1 MSPVCRVIA
10 VLASLLF
17 YIPLTAQVRQGI
29 ETSHIHEDTANIS
42 KLLSVARSLRHKATD
57 SGISIYQQ
65 VFLKSRQIGY
75 VDGMARS
82 LTGLGLFHM
91 DKGEYNKSAAYYQL
105 AEPLCQISTT
115 RNGFLLAN
123 LYNSIAALYG
133 NRGIFDSAFTYYYKA
148 LNLIERN
155 QIKDT
160 NLLLLI
166 YSNLG
171 GRLASNSQADQAK
184 FYLEK
189 GIKIAIATRNKLM
202 LGKFYKDM
210 GILYGI
216 TKQQDLSRQYSFKA
230 LELFQQGD
238 DPPSVVATYCNIGL
252 SYMEEGKPQK
262 ALYYYKTALSDKIK
276 TSPTQRVAAVR
287 GMGSCYLALKDY
299 KLAEQYYLQALEVS
313 QREKVNKSIFECYK
327 ALVAIYSGLGDYKK
341 ALLYKDAY
349 QTMKDSTLNAD
360 RINKVQQLEVEYRT
374 AQKDKEIVRKQLQLQ
389 HQENTIQKKN
399 RLILSV
405 IVGSILLIALLIALQ
420 RSFKNKK
427 KLELLALEK
436 NREITQLK
444 AMMDGEEKERER
456 IARELH
462 DGIMVQFSS
471 AQMHLSALIERTD
484 LVQSE
489 EIENVLVQLENATKE
504 LRKSAHN
511 LMPDMLLEEGLAEAT
526 HYFCR
531 NLEKSS
537 GVKIHFQWIGNTA
550 SMAPVYEL
558 MFYRI
563 IQELL
568 QNTMK
573 HSEATEV
580 LVQINCQPE
589 IFSIAVEDN
598 GIGFDK
604 EKTSE
609 RDGLGLSGIRS
620 RIGSL
625 HGQLLIN
632 TQPGAGTS
640 IYIEVETK
648 YLQPLNA
655 DARPY

>member
-1 MSPVCRVIA
+1 MSLVFRAIV
-10 VLASLLF
+10 VLATLLVS
-17 YIPLTAQVRQGI
+17 ISLTAQVRPEVEGY
-29 ETSHIHEDTANIS
+29 IHGDTAHIS
-42 KLLSVARSLRHKATD
+42 KLLSEARSLRHKATD

-65 VFLKSRQIGY
+65 AFLKSRQMGY
-75 VDGMARS
+75 TDGMARA

-123 LYNSIAALYG
+123 LYNSKAALYG
-133 NRGIFDSAFTYYYKA
+133 NRGIFDSAVTYYYKA

-160 NLLLLI
+160 SLLLLI

-171 GRLASNSQADQAK
+171 GRLASNSQIDQAK

-189 GIKIAIATRNKLM
+189 GIKIAIETKNKLM

-216 TKQQDLSRQYSFKA
+216 TKQQELSREYSFKA
-230 LELFQQGD
+230 LELFKQVN
-238 DPPSVVATYCNIGL
+238 DPPSVVATYCNVGL
-252 SYMEEGKPQK
+252 SYMEQGRPEQ
-262 ALYYYKTALSDKIK
+262 ALYYYKTALSDNIK

-287 GMGSCYLALKDY
+287 GVGSCYLALKDY
-299 KLAEQYYLQALEVS
+299 KLAEQYYLRALAVS
-313 QREKVNKSIFECYK
+313 QKEKVNKSVFECYK

-341 ALLYKDAY
+341 ALSYKDAY
-349 QTMKDSTLNAD
+349 QAMKDSTLNND

-374 AQKDKEIVRKQLQLQ
+374 AQKDKELVQKHLQLQ

-399 RLILSV
+399 RLILFVV
-405 IVGSILLIALLIALQ
+405 IGSALLIALLISLQ
-420 RSFKNKK
+420 QSFKNKK
-427 KLELLALEK
+427 RLELVELEK
-436 NREITQLK
+436 DREITQLK

-462 DGIMVQFSS
+462 DGIMVQFSA

-484 LVQSE
+484 LVRADK
-489 EIENVLVQLENATKE
+489 IEDVLVQLENATKE
-504 LRKSAHN
+504 LRKSTHN

-526 HYFCR
+526 HYFCS

-537 GVKIHFQWIGNTA
+537 GAKIHFQLIG
-550 SMAPVYEL
+550 SMVPVAPVYEL

-573 HSEATEV
+573 HAKASEV

-589 IFSIAVEDN
+589 MLSIAVEDN
-598 GIGFDK
+598 GTGFDPARI
-604 EKTSE
+604 SE
-609 RDGLGLSGIRS
+609 HDGRGLSGIRS

-625 HGQLLIN
+625 HGQVLVN
-632 TQPGAGTS
+632 SRPGAGTS
-640 IYIEVETK
+640 VYIEVETK
-648 YLQPLNA
+648 YLQSLHV
-655 DARPY
+655 DARTY